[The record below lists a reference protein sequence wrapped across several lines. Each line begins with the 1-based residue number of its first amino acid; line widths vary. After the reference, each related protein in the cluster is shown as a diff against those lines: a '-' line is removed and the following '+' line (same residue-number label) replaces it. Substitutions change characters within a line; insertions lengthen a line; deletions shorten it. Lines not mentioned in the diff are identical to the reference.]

1 LEKRWGSG
9 VGGVGGEGEVPGA
22 GGMAC
27 EPGSDTIEPF
37 RWVGRRVKIHELQ
50 GPPDSG
56 GRRGETRQRGDIGGD
71 GKDRSGARGKGV
83 LRGLGYGAATDFW
96 GKPREE
102 RNDLSKPIGEGVGG
116 GEGIGQR
123 GELEMGVK
131 IDESGGKGQ
140 AWKAEDFL
148 SWVGGEGGTD
158 FRNRVTVDAEATRA
172 VNCSQRFEDG
182 VRQD

>member
-9 VGGVGGEGEVPGA
+9 VGGVGGEGKVPGA

-27 EPGSDTIEPF
+27 EPGSDAIEPS

-71 GKDRSGARGKGV
+71 GKDRGGTREKGV
-83 LRGLGYGAATDFW
+83 LRGLGDGAATDFW
-96 GKPREE
+96 GKSREE
-102 RNDLSKPIGEGVGG
+102 GNDLAKPIGEGVSG

-123 GELEMGVK
+123 GEFEVGVK
-131 IDESGGKGQ
+131 IDEAGRKGQ
-140 AWKAEDFL
+140 TWKAEDFL
-148 SWVGGEGGTD
+148 S
-158 FRNRVTVDAEATRA
+158 
-172 VNCSQRFEDG
+172 
-182 VRQD
+182 